1 MTGAQSSLQSR
12 VERISRQYETA
23 FGIVP
28 GNDWIVLKLQEELG
42 ELTQA
47 YLATTRRSRHRL
59 EAAEGHEALAREL
72 ADVLGFTLVLAE
84 RLGIDA
90 EAALKAK
97 WLKYETAP

>member
-1 MTGAQSSLQSR
+1 MSGGLASLQSR

-23 FGIVP
+23 FGIEP

-47 YLATTRRSRHRL
+47 YLAKTRRSRHRL
-59 EAAEGHEALAREL
+59 EGAEGQEALAREL
-72 ADVLGFTLVLAE
+72 ADVLGFTLALAE
-84 RLGIDA
+84 RMGIDA